1 MRTELQRDIR
11 ALGARGVTPG
21 LAAVLV
27 GDDPA
32 SATYVRMKGKACDE
46 AGLYHETIRLAKE
59 TTEAELLALVERLNA
74 DHKIH
79 GILVQLPLPK
89 QINTQRVLHRV
100 SPEKDVDGFHPE
112 NVGKV
117 SIGDPTG
124 FRPATPYGVQQ
135 LLVRSGVETTGSH
148 VVIVGRS
155 TIVGRPMAALLLQD
169 GPGGNA
175 TVTVCHSR
183 TRDIKSVTRRAR
195 AVLEAGL
202 APLWVRGEI
211 SGFKAWQSGHWYF
224 TLRDKTA
231 QIRCVMFQKDNR
243 RLPAAPQDGM
253 QVFVF
258 ARPTVWEEKGEFRL
272 TVLDLL
278 STEAGGLWQLAFEKA
293 KAALAKDGLLD
304 PARKRP
310 LPPYPRRIAV
320 ITSPDGAGG
329 GPARS
334 QRRRDGARA
343 PGCAAGARAGRAL
356 GADRRATRPHARPP
370 RDGDRAPPRA
380 RPPRPRRGRRPPRR
394 ALPLENPRAR
404 LRARPRRG
412 RAGAEARR
420 PAHAGARVP
429 AARHRRRTG
438 RAHV

>member
-135 LLVRSGVETTGSH
+135 LLVKSEIETKGH
-148 VVIVGRS
+148 HAVIVGRS
-155 TIVGRPMAALLLQD
+155 NIVGRPMAALLLQD

-183 TRDIKSVTRRAR
+183 TRDIAGITRQADILIVAIGKPEFVT
-195 AVLEAGL
+195 
-202 APLWVRGEI
+202 GEMI
-211 SGFKAWQSGHWYF
+211 K
-224 TLRDKTA
+224 
-231 QIRCVMFQKDNR
+231 
-243 RLPAAPQDGM
+243 P
-253 QVFVF
+253 
-258 ARPTVWEEKGEFRL
+258 
-272 TVLDLL
+272 
-278 STEAGGLWQLAFEKA
+278 GG
-293 KAALAKDGLLD
+293 
-304 PARKRP
+304 
-310 LPPYPRRIAV
+310 AV
-320 ITSPDGAGG
+320 IDVGVNRVEDPSLKQGYRLVGDVRFAE
-329 GPARS
+329 AKRV
-334 QRRRDGARA
+334 
-343 PGCAAGARAGRAL
+343 AGAI
-356 GADRRATRPHARPP
+356 TP
-370 RDGDRAPPRA
+370 
-380 RPPRPRRGRRPPRR
+380 
-394 ALPLENPRAR
+394 
-404 LRARPRRG
+404 
-412 RAGAEARR
+412 
-420 PAHAGARVP
+420 VP
-429 AARHRRRTG
+429 GGVGPMTITMLLYNTVQAARQWS
-438 RAHV
+438 AP